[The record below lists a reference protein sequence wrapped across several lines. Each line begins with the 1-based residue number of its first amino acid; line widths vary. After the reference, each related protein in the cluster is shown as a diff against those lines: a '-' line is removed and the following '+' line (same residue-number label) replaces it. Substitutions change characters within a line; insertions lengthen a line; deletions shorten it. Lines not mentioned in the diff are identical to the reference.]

1 MAYLKKNWSIL
12 FGVIV
17 ALSSSVQA
25 QNLEKFEENV
35 TEFTLDNGLHFI
47 VVERPV
53 APVASFVTFVDVGGA
68 DEPAGQTG
76 IAHIFEHMVFKGSKT
91 VGTTNWEEEQEV
103 IDQTDA
109 AYSAWVEEK
118 NSPYPEEEKMAE
130 YWADFEKYQEKANS
144 YVITNQFD
152 EIISREGATHL
163 NARTSYDF
171 TDYFYSLLKTGQS
184 SGSALNRTVFR
195 IRFSGNSMKR
205 KMSLWKSEE
214 CESIRIRSAGYLR
227 NFWGLH
233 TRPTPMDGLW

>member
-103 IDQTDA
+103 ID
-109 AYSAWVEEK
+109 
-118 NSPYPEEEKMAE
+118 
-130 YWADFEKYQEKANS
+130 
-144 YVITNQFD
+144 
-152 EIISREGATHL
+152 R
-163 NARTSYDF
+163 R
-171 TDYFYSLLKTGQS
+171 
-184 SGSALNRTVFR
+184 
-195 IRFSGNSMKR
+195 
-205 KMSLWKSEE
+205 SEE
-214 CESIRIRSAGYLR
+214 
-227 NFWGLH
+227 H
-233 TRPTPMDGLW
+233 TSELQSRGHLVCRLLLEIK